1 MSLQNVNSYTYSP
14 GFTQGQYHNAILCIS
29 GNVQSLYLNGVL
41 VGSTT
46 SASNILSYYPTINQI
61 LLGCAG
67 DKSNGFTGYLDD
79 FRMYNYAFNSSQ
91 VSTLYSN
98 RNVIAY
104 YPFDSSLNATT
115 PNHSTMVYDA
125 SLVGNAVIITSTTN
139 YKVGTGALSL
149 TNTAGIAS
157 TSYMNSTCG
166 FSNTTNNNLSIS
178 LWFKTSAVDGRIM
191 RLIDLSPAVGTPG
204 IFIDISG
211 TNGINTLYNKIPIT
225 IPTYLVLHWPFD
237 TNMNES
243 VNGYTGTLYGTTP
256 AITTTKYRVGTS
268 SLDCTGTLAY
278 VKYTN
283 SSGTILP
290 ISNTYT
296 FSFWYYPTSGAKYYS
311 HLFAFSNAGGNDE
324 IGIYF
329 NLNALDLY
337 VIMKNGSSSIYSSAG
352 SQITNVFLTVNTWN
366 HIALSI
372 TSTSSNISFTLWR
385 NNSKTT
391 YNRASSQGIPQV
403 ARQLAFMN
411 GAGTTPLPPSTSGD
425 SPTTAYVDDF
435 RVYTTLL
442 TDAEV
447 TTLYNTPIP
456 VPNYLVLHWPFDT
469 NMNESVNGYTATL
482 YGTTSPAITNSVYK
496 VGTGSLNCSSATGTI
511 AYVKY
516 TNASGTILPISNTYT
531 FSFWYYPTRTAINYS
546 HLFNFCN
553 SSGSD
558 DIDLL
563 FNLGTLD
570 LYLGI
575 RSGTSSIYSSAGLQ
589 VLSGLSLTTNIWNHV
604 ALSMTSTSSNVSF
617 TLWVNNVKLTYT
629 RASSQGIP
637 QVARQVTYINGAAS
651 NDSTTA
657 YVDDFRVYT
666 TLLTDAEVTTL
677 YNTR

>member
-1 MSLQNVNSYTYSP
+1 MSLQNVNSYTYTP
-14 GFTQGQYHNAILCIS
+14 GFTQGQYHNAVICIS

-46 SASNILSYYPTINQI
+46 TASNILSYYPTINQI

-91 VSTLYSN
+91 VSNLYSN

-125 SLVGNAVIITSTTN
+125 SLVGNAVITTSTTN

-225 IPTYLVLHWPFD
+225 IPVVVEFSPLSINGLRLWLDANSTDITSVWPDKSGLSNNLTGGFTVVSNLFNNKKTVRLTGNATSSVSFSSMPITMFVVFNSTNTGGYNYLSVNPTGGGLQMAIDPQNRFFINLYGGGGTIAPNFYPLGTSGLYILSIRLTGTGNNYTNAFVNYNGTNIANTTTNNTVASGNLQIHASSNPYYISEYLLYNTALTNTQIQEVEGYLASKWNIQGLVLHWPFD

-256 AITTTKYRVGTS
+256 AISNSVYRVGTG

-278 VKYTN
+278 VMYSN
-283 SSGTILP
+283 LSGTILP

-447 TTLYNTPIP
+447 TTLYNT
-456 VPNYLVLHWPFDT
+456 
-469 NMNESVNGYTATL
+469 
-482 YGTTSPAITNSVYK
+482 
-496 VGTGSLNCSSATGTI
+496 
-511 AYVKY
+511 
-516 TNASGTILPISNTYT
+516 
-531 FSFWYYPTRTAINYS
+531 R
-546 HLFNFCN
+546 
-553 SSGSD
+553 
-558 DIDLL
+558 
-563 FNLGTLD
+563 
-570 LYLGI
+570 
-575 RSGTSSIYSSAGLQ
+575 
-589 VLSGLSLTTNIWNHV
+589 
-604 ALSMTSTSSNVSF
+604 
-617 TLWVNNVKLTYT
+617 
-629 RASSQGIP
+629 
-637 QVARQVTYINGAAS
+637 
-651 NDSTTA
+651 
-657 YVDDFRVYT
+657 
-666 TLLTDAEVTTL
+666 
-677 YNTR
+677 